1 MIKTISFLVGCRGKS
16 HLQIGPFQSK
26 IFSLI
31 ISLKASAW
39 KLSEKGKLVVNGAKF
54 CQARKLRNNL

>member
-1 MIKTISFLVGCRGKS
+1 MLE
-16 HLQIGPFQSK
+16 K

-39 KLSEKGKLVVNGAKF
+39 KPSEKGKLVVNGAKF
-54 CQARKLRNNL
+54 CQARKLCNK